1 MADKPVLSVSI
12 VTPDGRVYE
21 QKGDFLIVTT
31 SYAPMG
37 ILPNHVPVLATLKV
51 DEVRFKHDGEQD
63 RIAVNGGFIEF
74 SNNVATIVADSAE
87 RQGDIDVSRAQ
98 SAQERAKKAIEKAKA
113 EKDPDNLARA
123 EVALRRA
130 INRINVANH

>member
-31 SYAPMG
+31 TYAPMG

-87 RQGDIDVSRAQ
+87 RQADIDVSRAQ

-113 EKDPDNLARA
+113 EKDPDTLARA

>member
-1 MADKPVLSVSI
+1 M
-12 VTPDGRVYE
+12 TPDGRVYE

-31 SYAPMG
+31 TYAPMG

-87 RQGDIDVSRAQ
+87 RQADIDVSRAQ

-113 EKDPDNLARA
+113 EKDPDTLARA